1 MQAAVNNSSER
12 RVTMREA
19 ASVEVSQLRLLQF
32 QPAHLRQLLSE
43 CTNVFD
49 LAAWVVPVCIIVLSL
64 TPSGYINTVLTKL
77 SDEIWEWAALQKEVK
92 LLAVQTFLEEKAKMS
107 TM

>member
-19 ASVEVSQLRLLQF
+19 ASVEVSQLRFLQF

-49 LAAWVVPVCIIVLSL
+49 LAAWVVGIYL
-64 TPSGYINTVLTKL
+64 
-77 SDEIWEWAALQKEVK
+77 
-92 LLAVQTFLEEKAKMS
+92 
-107 TM
+107 